1 MKRLKLFAFTIVMSQ
16 LIVGCKSNAVVDEQN
31 TTSAVNTI
39 WYDAPAKKWT
49 DAFPI
54 GNGKLAAMTFG
65 GTDVAKFQL
74 NEESL
79 WAGEPD
85 NPFAENFRE
94 KLTTVQNL
102 ILEGK
107 SMEANTYGLANLT
120 AGPAS
125 FRSYEPLGNLLIDFD
140 NKSEVSNYKRALD
153 MSTGL
158 STVTYDISGAT
169 ITQEAFISAIDNVL
183 CIRISTTGKE
193 NLNFSIALERPK
205 DVTVSALADGSI
217 HMDGQIVDIEAPEA
231 RDENA
236 GGSGK
241 GGAHMRFAA
250 RLNTTVNGGSITAE
264 NEKLKV
270 TNAKEVILKYTAAT
284 DYNLELLNFDRSID
298 PVAKAEKVL
307 EAASTKSW
315 NDIKNVHTQEHA
327 AMFNRV
333 SLEMGDPALDS
344 LSLDVRLKNYKKGTV
359 DAGLE
364 AHLFQFGRYLLMGS
378 SRANSIL
385 PANLQGKWSERMW
398 APWEADYHLNVNL
411 QMNYWAADVANVSE
425 TMDPLISWFKKI
437 VDVSKPYAKDMY
449 GSNGWFSH
457 HASNPFGRVTPSA
470 STLSSQFNNGVL
482 DPLPGAWM
490 VMSLWDH
497 YEYTQDEVFLKE
509 ELYPMLSGASEF
521 ILDVLVKDKDGV
533 LHFLPSSSPEN
544 QYLDPSTNEM
554 LRITST
560 STYHLSIIKAVF
572 GATQEAGSIIN
583 INDDIQKRIVEAQKA
598 LPDFPIS
605 EKNGRMMEWRQDLKE
620 KEPGHRHLSH
630 MLGLHPFSI
639 ITEDTPEL
647 YEAVRTSLAWREEN
661 GQGGMG
667 WAYAHGLLM
676 HARLLEG
683 EKAHKNL
690 VTLLSRGQ
698 KSSLMNTIGPFQI
711 DGNLGAT
718 AGVSEMLLQSHLKDE
733 KGNFILHVLP
743 AIPEQWTEG
752 KVTGLQARGN
762 FDIDME
768 WSKAKL
774 VVNISSEKGGT
785 CKVRALGNTID
796 VVLQP
801 GEEKELTF

>member
-1 MKRLKLFAFTIVMSQ
+1 MKFLKLFIITAVLSQ
-16 LIVGCKSNAVVDEQN
+16 VVLGCKSESISEKS
-31 TTSAVNTI
+31 TSAVNTI
-39 WYDAPAKKWT
+39 WYDSPAKIWT

-54 GNGKLAAMTFG
+54 GNGKLAAMSFG
-65 GTDVAKFQL
+65 GTDVARFQL

-79 WAGEPD
+79 WAGVPE
-85 NPFAENFRE
+85 NPYAEGFRE

-107 SMEANTYGLANLT
+107 SMEANDYGLEYLT

-125 FRSYEPLGNLLIDFD
+125 FRSYEPLGDLLIDFGSKED
-140 NKSEVSNYKRALD
+140 VANYRRELD

-158 STVTYDISGAT
+158 SKVTYEINGST
-169 ITQEAFISAIDNVL
+169 ITQESFISAIDNVL
-183 CIRISTTGKE
+183 CIRISTNGDKK
-193 NLNFSIALERPK
+193 LNCSIGLERPK
-205 DVTVSALADGSI
+205 DVKISATADGFI
-217 HMDGQIVDIEAPEA
+217 HMDGQIVDVEYPDAK
-231 RDENA
+231 DENA

-241 GGAHMRFAA
+241 GGAHMSFAA
-250 RLNTTVNGGSITAE
+250 RLSTAIEGGTITAE
-264 NEKLKV
+264 NDKLKV
-270 TNAKEVILKYTAAT
+270 SGANEIVLKYTAAT
-284 DYNLELLNFDRSID
+284 DYNLEILNFDPSIN
-298 PVAKAEKVL
+298 PKEKAENVL
-307 EAASTKSW
+307 ATALSKTWDEIKGAHTK
-315 NDIKNVHTQEHA
+315 EHA

-333 SLEMGDPALDS
+333 SLELGDSALDS
-344 LSLDVRLKNYKKGTV
+344 LSMDVRLKAYKANPN

-378 SRANSIL
+378 SRSNSVL

-411 QMNYWAADVANVSE
+411 QMNYWSADVANVSE

-437 VDVSKPYAKDMY
+437 TEASRPYAKSMY

-482 DPLPGAWM
+482 DALPGAWM
-490 VMSLWDH
+490 VMNLWDH

-521 ILDVLVKDKDGV
+521 ILDVMVQDKNGV

-544 QYLDPSTNEM
+544 QYLDLESNKM

-572 GATQEAGSIIN
+572 KATQEAAAIMKI
-583 INDDIQKRIVEAQKA
+583 DDAIQKRIVEAQKA
-598 LPDFPIS
+598 LPDFPVS
-605 EKNGRMMEWRQDLKE
+605 KKNGRMMEWREDLKE

-630 MLGLHPFSI
+630 MLGVHPFSL
-639 ITEDTPEL
+639 ITEETPEL
-647 YEAVRTSLAWREEN
+647 FEAVRKSLEWREKN

-690 VTLLSRGQ
+690 VTLLSRGR
-698 KSSLMNTIGPFQI
+698 KNSLMNTIGPFQI

-718 AGVSEMLLQSHLKDE
+718 AGVSEMLIQSHLKDD
-733 KGNFILHVLP
+733 KGNFILHLLP
-743 AIPEQWTEG
+743 AIPKQWSQG
-752 KVTGLQARGN
+752 KVTGLHARGN
-762 FDIDME
+762 FELDMD
-768 WSKAKL
+768 WSKEKL
-774 VVNISSEKGGT
+774 VVNISSEKGGS
-785 CKVRALGNTID
+785 CKVRALGQITD
-796 VVLQP
+796 VVLKP
-801 GEEKELTF
+801 GEQRELIF